1 LQIEIG
7 DFIGVF
13 YDSLGTYVCAGY
25 QVWVGINTS
34 VIAYGENIG
43 NDGFTIGEQFKWKIW
58 KSTDDIEYY
67 ADANY
72 DLTMPDT
79 GYFNANG
86 LSKLTALAGYESQQI
101 ALPEGWSI
109 FSTYISPGNPDFNDI
124 FIPILS
130 DIIIA
135 KDNSG
140 QVFWPLYS
148 INSIGDASTGQA
160 YYIKMNLANNLL
172 IGGTAL
178 VPENTQISLY
188 ENWNMLGYLRNSAA
202 SIELLLSPISSSISI
217 VKNDEGN
224 IFWPIY
230 YINMIGDMEPGKGY
244 LSVINKSS
252 IIESNPKYFGKAKNT
267 GLSP

>member
-1 LQIEIG
+1 
-7 DFIGVF
+7 
-13 YDSLGTYVCAGY
+13 
-25 QVWVGINTS
+25 
-34 VIAYGENIG
+34 
-43 NDGFTIGEQFKWKIW
+43 
-58 KSTDDIEYY
+58 
-67 ADANY
+67 
-72 DLTMPDT
+72 
-79 GYFNANG
+79 
-86 LSKLTALAGYESQQI
+86 
-101 ALPEGWSI
+101 LPEGWSI

-244 LSVINKSS
+244 LINMINPETFYYPPNSSVINKSS